1 LYLFYSNFLLHFLLK
16 ILLKLHLG
24 LFRNNRLI
32 LIILKIMNE
41 KKRRNKIRV
50 VVIEDNDLTRGGLV
64 SSLRHTEDIEILGE
78 AETGQQGLKLLD
90 SVQPDLAIIN
100 IGLPDIDGIEVVGRY
115 RQSHPFDQPGTAK
128 MLILTT
134 NQTEDSVLSAFMAGA
149 DSYCLK
155 SMNLERLTEALRSTY
170 DGHPWIDPAIAN
182 IVLVQVRQA
191 TEARKITTK
200 DGNRFK
206 VAIQAS
212 EPEYQKILESTPLTA
227 RELEILDLI
236 VAGCNNADIAEKLY
250 ITIGTVKTHV
260 RNILNK
266 LCVDDRTQAA
276 VRALRSGLVG

>member
-1 LYLFYSNFLLHFLLK
+1 
-16 ILLKLHLG
+16 
-24 LFRNNRLI
+24 
-32 LIILKIMNE
+32 MNE
-41 KKRRNKIRV
+41 KKRMNKIRLII
-50 VVIEDNDLTRGGLV
+50 IEDNDLTRGGLV
-64 SSLRHTEDIEILGE
+64 SSLGHVEDIEVVGE
-78 AETGQQGLKLLD
+78 AATGQQGLKLLD
-90 SVQPDLAIIN
+90 SVQPDLAIVN

-134 NQTEDSVLSAFMAGA
+134 NQTKDSVLSAFMAGA

-155 SMNLERLTEALRSTY
+155 SMNVERLTEALRSTY
-170 DGHPWIDPAIAN
+170 DGNPWIDPAIAN
-182 IVLVQVRQA
+182 ILLVQVRQA
-191 TEARKITTK
+191 SEAKKISSK
-200 DGNRFK
+200 NGDRFK

>member
-1 LYLFYSNFLLHFLLK
+1 
-16 ILLKLHLG
+16 
-24 LFRNNRLI
+24 
-32 LIILKIMNE
+32 
-41 KKRRNKIRV
+41 
-50 VVIEDNDLTRGGLV
+50 
-64 SSLRHTEDIEILGE
+64 
-78 AETGQQGLKLLD
+78 
-90 SVQPDLAIIN
+90 
-100 IGLPDIDGIEVVGRY
+100 
-115 RQSHPFDQPGTAK
+115 

-155 SMNLERLTEALRSTY
+155 SMNVERLTEALRSTY
-170 DGHPWIDPAIAN
+170 DGNPWIDPAIAN
-182 IVLVQVRQA
+182 ILLVQVRQA
-191 TEARKITTK
+191 SEAKKISSK
-200 DGNRFK
+200 NGDRFK

>member
-1 LYLFYSNFLLHFLLK
+1 
-16 ILLKLHLG
+16 
-24 LFRNNRLI
+24 
-32 LIILKIMNE
+32 MNE
-41 KKRRNKIRV
+41 KKRMNKIRV

-64 SSLRHTEDIEILGE
+64 SSLRHVEDIEIVGE
-78 AETGQQGLKLLD
+78 AATGQQGLKLLD
-90 SVQPDLAIIN
+90 SVQPDLAIVN
-100 IGLPDIDGIEVVGRY
+100 IGLPDINGIEVVERY

-128 MLILTT
+128 MVILTT

-191 TEARKITTK
+191 AEASKITSK
-200 DGNRFK
+200 NRNRFK
-206 VAIQAS
+206 VAIQPS
-212 EPEYQKILESTPLTA
+212 ESEYQKILENTPLTA

-236 VAGCNNADIAEKLY
+236 VAGYNNADIAEKLY

-260 RNILNK
+260 RHILNK

-276 VRALRSGLVG
+276 VRALRLGLVG

>member
-1 LYLFYSNFLLHFLLK
+1 
-16 ILLKLHLG
+16 
-24 LFRNNRLI
+24 
-32 LIILKIMNE
+32 MNE
-41 KKRRNKIRV
+41 KKRMNKIRLII
-50 VVIEDNDLTRGGLV
+50 IEDNDLTRGGLV
-64 SSLRHTEDIEILGE
+64 SSLGHVEDIEVVGE
-78 AETGQQGLKLLD
+78 AATGQQGLKLLD
-90 SVQPDLAIIN
+90 SVQPDLAIVN

-155 SMNLERLTEALRSTY
+155 SMNVERLTEALRSTY

-182 IVLVQVRQA
+182 ILLVQVRQA
-191 TEARKITTK
+191 SEAKKISSK
-200 DGNRFK
+200 NGDRFK